1 MKVLILILGLVCF
14 SAASAQQKD
23 VFDLPQQQEKKSGL
37 EYKQNENIRF
47 NQELVSAPNQ
57 ASTIVQP
64 LSFSLTN
71 GNKVI
76 YGIGIMPCIKPDM
89 NLFKTMPN
97 LNFTGTIQ
105 FSSEIKEPG
114 QIPNGA
120 K

>member
-1 MKVLILILGLVCF
+1 MKVLILIFGLVCF

-47 NQELVSAPNQ
+47 NQELVSAP
-57 ASTIVQP
+57 I
-64 LSFSLTN
+64 SFSLTN